1 MAFAKGS
8 NPHHPE
14 KHSETRVEPIRDTRA
29 IDIIKN
35 QLAGKPRD
43 RCLFTLGI
51 NTAFRANELLSI
63 TVGQVQNLNAGD
75 ALRIRQTKTK
85 KVRSVPLNG
94 KVIDD
99 IQAWLT
105 KHPAYRKI
113 PDPDCFLFISER
125 GAVLT
130 VPTVTNM
137 VKTWCRHAKQHAEAN
152 HLDIDLRGNF
162 GSHTLRK
169 TWGYHQRMQNNAQLP
184 VLMDAF
190 SHTTQRQTLQYLGI
204 EEKEITELYEQLE
217 L

>member
-8 NPHHPE
+8 NPHHPGKNTE
-14 KHSETRVEPIRDTRA
+14 IRVEPIRDTRA
-29 IDIIKN
+29 IDIIKEL
-35 QLAGKPRD
+35 LAHKSRD

-63 TVGQVQNLNAGD
+63 TIGQVQDLNAGD

-85 KVRSVPLNG
+85 KVRSVPLNS

-99 IQAWLT
+99 IQAWLGQ
-105 KHPAYRKI
+105 HPACRTI
-113 PDPDCFLFISER
+113 PDPDCFLFVSQR

-130 VPTVTNM
+130 VPTVSNM
-137 VKTWCRHAKQHAEAN
+137 VKTWCRNAKCYAATSG
-152 HLDIDLRGNF
+152 LDIDLKGNF

-169 TWGYHQRMQNNAQLP
+169 TWGYHQRMHNNAQLP

-190 SHTTQRQTLQYLGI
+190 GHTTQRQTLQYLGI

>member
-14 KHSETRVEPIRDTRA
+14 KNTDIRVEPIRDARA
-29 IDIIKN
+29 IEIIKE
-35 QLAGKPRD
+35 QLVHKPRD

-63 TVGQVQNLNAGD
+63 TVGQVQDLNAGD

-99 IQAWLT
+99 IQAWLS
-105 KHPAYRKI
+105 KHPACRNI
-113 PDPDCFLFISER
+113 PDPDCFLFMSQR
-125 GAVLT
+125 GAVLS
-130 VPTVTNM
+130 VPSVTGM
-137 VKTWCRHAKQHAEAN
+137 VKTWVRNAKRHAEAED
-152 HLDIDLRGNF
+152 LDIDLRGNF
-162 GSHTLRK
+162 GSHSLRK
-169 TWGYHQRMQNNAQLP
+169 TWGYHQRMHNNAQLP

-190 SHTTQRQTLQYLGI
+190 GHTTQRQTLQYLGI
-204 EEKEITELYEQLE
+204 EEKEIAELYE
-217 L
+217 